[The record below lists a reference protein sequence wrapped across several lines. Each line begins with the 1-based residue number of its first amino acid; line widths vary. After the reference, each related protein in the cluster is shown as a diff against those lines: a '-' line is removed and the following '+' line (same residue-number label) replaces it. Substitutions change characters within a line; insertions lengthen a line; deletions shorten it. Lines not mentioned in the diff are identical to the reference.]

1 MAEQEVVAAKPREG
15 KFNKN
20 AARRVRVAGMIPAVL
35 YGAKEAA
42 IAVELDPKQITRI
55 LHSESGHNTI
65 FDLEIGGPVAGGA
78 RTKAMIV
85 DWQYEPIKGK
95 LMHIDL
101 KRIAMDKA
109 MRVKVPILLEGVP
122 VGVKMQGGILDQV
135 LREVEI
141 ECLPGDIPSHIDMN
155 VSSLGLGSSIRVADL
170 PRGGKLKFITDENA
184 TVAHIVSIKEEVAP
198 VVDVVAAAAPVEP
211 EVAKKGKVETPDAPA
226 ASESSADGERRG
238 VALVVGLG
246 NPGIEYQFTP
256 HNAGF
261 LAIDRL
267 AQQSG
272 VAVANRRCRAL
283 TATARIAGREVVLAK
298 PETYMNLSGIS
309 VQALVKEFDA
319 DASRDLI
326 VIYDEIALGLGSLRI
341 RERGSSGGHNGV
353 RSISGSLGSEEWLRI
368 RIGVA
373 PPGDEA
379 AESARR
385 GRKDYVLMPM
395 RKAQLAILDEVLD
408 RTARAVEMV
417 LAQGA
422 GPAMN
427 EFNRR
432 EPGDE

>member
-1 MAEQEVVAAKPREG
+1 M
-15 KFNKN
+15 
-20 AARRVRVAGMIPAVL
+20 
-35 YGAKEAA
+35 
-42 IAVELDPKQITRI
+42 
-55 LHSESGHNTI
+55 
-65 FDLEIGGPVAGGA
+65 
-78 RTKAMIV
+78 
-85 DWQYEPIKGK
+85 
-95 LMHIDL
+95 
-101 KRIAMDKA
+101 
-109 MRVKVPILLEGVP
+109 
-122 VGVKMQGGILDQV
+122 
-135 LREVEI
+135 
-141 ECLPGDIPSHIDMN
+141 
-155 VSSLGLGSSIRVADL
+155 
-170 PRGGKLKFITDENA
+170 
-184 TVAHIVSIKEEVAP
+184 
-198 VVDVVAAAAPVEP
+198 
-211 EVAKKGKVETPDAPA
+211 
-226 ASESSADGERRG
+226 
-238 VALVVGLG
+238 ALVVGLG

-341 RERGSSGGHNGV
+341 REHNGV